1 MNSSPTADLNR
12 YFLQIMNTRLQF
24 DLDALTRYLTVHV
37 PGFQGPLS
45 VEKFPGGQSNPTFLL
60 TVQSGRYVL
69 RRQPPGELL
78 KSAHAV
84 DREFRVLSALGGTQV
99 PVARA
104 WHLCE
109 DRDVIGSLFY
119 VMSYEDGQIFWN
131 PALPEVPFEERGAIY
146 DALLGTMAALHDV
159 DIEAAG
165 LSDYGR
171 PGNYFA
177 RQIDVWTKQY
187 RAAQT
192 ETLEAMESLIEWLPA
207 HCPAEDGKPSLVHGD
222 FRIDNLIFMRGKPQV
237 RAVLDWEL
245 STLGNPLADIAYF
258 CMCLRLPPGSHI
270 AGLAGLDRGAL
281 GVPDEVSIVARY
293 CELRGI
299 ASIDHWNFYLA
310 FSFFRLAAIA
320 QGVKKRALGGNAS
333 NDKARQVGEMAGVLA
348 KMGVELI

>member
-1 MNSSPTADLNR
+1 MNAS
-12 YFLQIMNTRLQF
+12 LQF
-24 DLDALTRYLTVHV
+24 DIENLTRYLTAHV

-45 VEKFPGGQSNPTFLL
+45 VEKFAGGQSNPTFLL
-60 TVQSGRYVL
+60 QAQSGRYVL
-69 RRQPPGELL
+69 RRQPPGTLL
-78 KSAHAV
+78 KAAHAV
-84 DREFRVLSALGGTQV
+84 DREFRVISALGRTAV

-104 WHLCE
+104 YHLCE

-119 VMSYEDGQIFWN
+119 VMSYEDGRIFWN
-131 PALPEVPFEERGAIY
+131 PALPEVSAEERGPIY

-159 DIEAAG
+159 DIDAAG

-192 ETLEAMESLIEWLPA
+192 DALEGMESLIEWLPA
-207 HCPAEDGKPSLVHGD
+207 YCPAETGKPSLVHGD
-222 FRIDNLIFMRGKPQV
+222 FRIDNLIFMHGEPRV

-258 CMCLRLPPGSHI
+258 CMCLRLPPGGHI

-281 GVPDEVSIVARY
+281 GVPDETAIVEQY
-293 CELRGI
+293 CKLRGI
-299 ASIDHWNFYLA
+299 LSIENWNFYLA

-320 QGVKKRALGGNAS
+320 QGVKKRALSGNAS
-333 NDKARQVGEMAGVLA
+333 NEKARQVGEMAGALA
-348 KMGVELI
+348 KMGTNLI

>member
-1 MNSSPTADLNR
+1 MNHTS
-12 YFLQIMNTRLQF
+12 LQF
-24 DLDALTRYLTVHV
+24 DIEDLTRYLTAHV
-37 PGFQGPLS
+37 PGFHGPLS
-45 VEKFPGGQSNPTFLL
+45 VEKFPGGQSNPTFFLKA
-60 TVQSGRYVL
+60 QSGRYVL
-69 RRQPPGELL
+69 RRQPPGTLL
-78 KSAHAV
+78 KAAHAV
-84 DREFRVLSALGGTQV
+84 DREFRVISALGRTAV

-104 WHLCE
+104 YHLCE

-119 VMSYEDGQIFWN
+119 VMSYEDGRIFWN
-131 PALPEVPFEERGAIY
+131 PALPEVPVEERGSIY

-159 DIEAAG
+159 DIDEAG

-192 ETLEAMESLIEWLPA
+192 DKLQTMESLIEWLPA
-207 HCPAEDGKPSLVHGD
+207 HCPEEAGKPSLVHGD
-222 FRIDNLIFMRGKPQV
+222 FRIDNLIFMPGAPQV

-270 AGLAGLDRGAL
+270 AGLEGLNRGAL
-281 GVPDEVSIVARY
+281 GVPDELSIVERY
-293 CELRGI
+293 CELRGMS
-299 ASIDHWNFYLA
+299 SIENWNFYMA

-320 QGVKKRALGGNAS
+320 QGVKKRALSGNAS
-333 NDKARQVGEMAGVLA
+333 NEKARQVGEMAGALA
-348 KMGVELI
+348 KMGIDLI

>member
-1 MNSSPTADLNR
+1 M
-12 YFLQIMNTRLQF
+12 
-24 DLDALTRYLTVHV
+24 
-37 PGFQGPLS
+37 S

-60 TVQSGRYVL
+60 KAQSGSYVL
-69 RRQPPGELL
+69 RRQPPGDLL

-84 DREFRVLSALGGTQV
+84 DREFRVLSALGRTPV

-104 WHLCE
+104 YHLCE

-119 VMSYEDGQIFWN
+119 VMSYEDGRIFWN
-131 PALPEVPFEERGAIY
+131 PALPEVPVEERGSIY

-159 DIEAAG
+159 DIDEAG

-177 RQIDVWTKQY
+177 RQIDVWTKAVSR
-187 RAAQT
+187 RADRYVGGDGVADRM
-192 ETLEAMESLIEWLPA
+192 AA
-207 HCPAEDGKPSLVHGD
+207 CPLSGGNRKASLVHGD
-222 FRIDNLIFMRGKPQV
+222 FRIDNLIFMRDAPQV

-258 CMCLRLPPGSHI
+258 CMCLRLPPSSHI
-270 AGLAGLDRGAL
+270 AGLEGLDRGAL
-281 GVPDEVSIVARY
+281 GVPDEASIVERY

-299 ASIDHWNFYLA
+299 SSIENWNFYLA

-320 QGVKKRALGGNAS
+320 QGVKKRALSGNAS
-333 NDKARQVGEMAGVLA
+333 NEKARQVGEMAGVLA
-348 KMGVELI
+348 KMGIDLI

>member
-1 MNSSPTADLNR
+1 M
-12 YFLQIMNTRLQF
+12 
-24 DLDALTRYLTVHV
+24 
-37 PGFQGPLS
+37 S

-60 TVQSGRYVL
+60 SAQSGRYVL
-69 RRQPPGELL
+69 RRQPPGTLL

-84 DREFRVLSALGGTQV
+84 DREFRVLSALGRTPV

-104 WHLCE
+104 YHLCE

-119 VMSYEDGQIFWN
+119 VMSYEDGRIFWN
-131 PALPEVPFEERGAIY
+131 PALPEVPVGERGGIY
-146 DALLGTMAALHDV
+146 DALLRTMAALHDV
-159 DIEAAG
+159 DVDEAG

-192 ETLEAMESLIEWLPA
+192 DVLEAMESLIAWLPA
-207 HCPAEDGKPSLVHGD
+207 HCPVATEMPSLVHGD
-222 FRIDNLIFMRGKPQV
+222 FRIDNLIFRRDAPQV

-258 CMCLRLPPGSHI
+258 CMCLRLPPHGHI
-270 AGLAGLDRGAL
+270 AGLEGLDRRAL
-281 GVPDEVSIVARY
+281 GVPDEASIVERY
-293 CELRGI
+293 CGLRGM
-299 ASIDHWNFYLA
+299 ASIENWNFYLA

-320 QGVKKRALGGNAS
+320 QGVKKRALSGNAS
-333 NDKARQVGEMAGVLA
+333 NAKARQVGEMAGALA
-348 KMGVELI
+348 KMGMELI

>member
-1 MNSSPTADLNR
+1 MNASLH
-12 YFLQIMNTRLQF
+12 F
-24 DLDALTRYLTVHV
+24 DLEALTRYLTVHV

-60 TVQSGRYVL
+60 HAQSGRYVL
-69 RRQPPGELL
+69 RRQPPGALL

-84 DREFRVLSALGGTQV
+84 DREFRVLSALGRTAF

-104 WHLCE
+104 FHLCE

-119 VMSYEDGQIFWN
+119 VMSYEDGRIFWN
-131 PALPEVPFEERGAIY
+131 PALPEVPLEERGFVY

-159 DIEAAG
+159 DIDEAG

-171 PGNYFA
+171 PGDYFA

-192 ETLEAMESLIEWLPA
+192 DTLEAMESLIDWLPA
-207 HCPAEDGKPSLVHGD
+207 HCPAEGGKPTLVHGD
-222 FRIDNLIFMRGKPQV
+222 FRIDNLIFTHGAPQV

-258 CMCLRLPPGSHI
+258 CMCLRLPPSSHI
-270 AGLAGLDRGAL
+270 AGLAGLNRAAL
-281 GVPDEVSIVARY
+281 GVPEEESIVERY

-299 ASIDHWNFYLA
+299 ASIENWNFYLA

-320 QGVKKRALGGNAS
+320 QGVKKRALSGNAS
-333 NDKARQVGEMAGVLA
+333 NEKAHQVGEMAGALA
-348 KMGVELI
+348 RMATDLI

>member
-1 MNSSPTADLNR
+1 MNAS
-12 YFLQIMNTRLQF
+12 LQF
-24 DLDALTRYLTVHV
+24 DIEALTCYLTAHV
-37 PGFQGPLS
+37 PGFQGPMS
-45 VEKFPGGQSNPTFLL
+45 IEKFSGGQSNPTFLL
-60 TVQSGRYVL
+60 TAQSGRYVL
-69 RRQPPGELL
+69 RRQPPGALL

-84 DREFRVLSALGGTQV
+84 DREFRVLSALGRTAV

-104 WHLCE
+104 YHLCE

-119 VMSYEDGQIFWN
+119 VMSYEDGRIFWN
-131 PALPEVPFEERGAIY
+131 PALPEVSVEARGGIY
-146 DALLGTMAALHDV
+146 DAVLGTMAALHDV
-159 DIEAAG
+159 DIDEVG

-192 ETLEAMESLIEWLPA
+192 DTLEAMDSLIEWLPA
-207 HCPAEDGKPSLVHGD
+207 HCPEETGKPSLVHGD
-222 FRIDNLIFMRGKPQV
+222 FRIDNLIFMHGAPQV

-270 AGLAGLDRGAL
+270 AGLEGLNRTAL
-281 GVPDEVSIVARY
+281 GVPDEASIVERY
-293 CELRGI
+293 CKLRGI
-299 ASIDHWNFYLA
+299 ASIENWNFYLA

-320 QGVKKRALGGNAS
+320 QGVKKRALSGNAS
-333 NDKARQVGEMAGVLA
+333 NDKARQVGEMTGALA
-348 KMGVELI
+348 RMGTDLI